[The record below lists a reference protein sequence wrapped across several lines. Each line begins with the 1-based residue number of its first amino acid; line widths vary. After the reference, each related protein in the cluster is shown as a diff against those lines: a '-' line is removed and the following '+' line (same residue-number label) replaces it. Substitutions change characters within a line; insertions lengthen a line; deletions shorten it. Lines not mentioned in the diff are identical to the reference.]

1 MLYRFTVY
9 LGSDHTI
16 ARKKITDTKGNQIV
30 KVEIVK
36 GVGGG

>member
-30 KVEIVK
+30 SLATAEIRQC
-36 GVGGG
+36 